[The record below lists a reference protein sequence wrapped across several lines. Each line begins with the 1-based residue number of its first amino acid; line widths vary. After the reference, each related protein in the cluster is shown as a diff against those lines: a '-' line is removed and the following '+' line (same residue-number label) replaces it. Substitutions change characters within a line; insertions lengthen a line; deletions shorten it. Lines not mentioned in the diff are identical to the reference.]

1 VAPVRCVNATR
12 RLPRGRY
19 VVGWFKRMD
28 DRNQT
33 IVDRLMND
41 PSAGLDSDRPGEG
54 RRLGILILAVGSL
67 FAVAGFVAV
76 PFNRNHPAGVG
87 TRFLNAAEL
96 AAIGMLVVWR
106 LYIGSER
113 D

>member
-1 VAPVRCVNATR
+1 MVPVRCVNATR
-12 RLPRGRY
+12 RPPRGRY
-19 VVGWFKRMD
+19 VVGWLKRMD
-28 DRNQT
+28 DRNQA
-33 IVDRLMND
+33 IVDQLMKD

-54 RRLGILILAVGSL
+54 RRLGILILAVGSF

-96 AAIGMLVVWR
+96 AAIGLLVAWR
-106 LYIGSER
+106 LYFGRER